1 MGMPETRFRRARILP
16 SMALLGALLIAAG
29 CASTLKL
36 EPPQLSVVTMKVQ
49 SADILSQRLQL
60 RLRVVNPNDRELP
73 IKGITYRIEV
83 EGDPLA
89 EGLTD
94 APFVVP
100 ANGEAEFDMQVTA
113 NLAGTLA
120 RYLMRGSTPDVVNYR
135 MVGKVALSSGFL
147 RSIPFD
153 ERGSVKLK

>member
-1 MGMPETRFRRARILP
+1 MAMPDPSCRRTSLL
-16 SMALLGALLIAAG
+16 ALIGALLVAPA
-29 CASTLKL
+29 CSTLKL

-49 SADILSQRLQL
+49 SADIFSQRLQM

-73 IKGITYRIEV
+73 IKGISYRIEV

-100 ANGEAEFDMQVTA
+100 ALGEAEFDMQVTA

-120 RYLMRGSTPDVVNYR
+120 KYLMRGSTPPALDYR
-135 MVGKVALSSGFL
+135 LVGKVTLSSGFL

-153 ERGSVKLK
+153 EHGSVKLK

>member
-1 MGMPETRFRRARILP
+1 MAMPETRLSAARGLP
-16 SMALLGALLIAAG
+16 ALCLTAALLLATG

-36 EPPQLSVVTMKVQ
+36 EPPHLSVVAMKVQ
-49 SADILSQRLQL
+49 SADIFSQRLQV
-60 RLRVVNPNDRELP
+60 RLRVANPNDRELP
-73 IKGITYRIEV
+73 IKGLSYRIEV
-83 EGDPLA
+83 EGDQLA

-100 ANGEAEFDMQVTA
+100 AMGEAEFDMQVTA

-120 RYLMRGSTPDVVNYR
+120 KYLMRGSAPEALNYR
-135 MVGKVALSSGFL
+135 LVGKVALSSGFL